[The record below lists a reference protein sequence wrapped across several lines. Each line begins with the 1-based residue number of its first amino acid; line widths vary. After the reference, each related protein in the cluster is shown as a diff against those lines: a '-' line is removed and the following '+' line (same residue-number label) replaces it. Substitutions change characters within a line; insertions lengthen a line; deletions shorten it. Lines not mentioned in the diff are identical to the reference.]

1 MRIGIGYDIH
11 KLVENR
17 PLIIGGI
24 TIPYSKGLLGHSDA
38 DVLIHAI
45 IDSIL
50 GAMNYGDIGM
60 LFPDTDKKYKDIPS
74 TILLEEC
81 KKIIDFKSYKIT
93 NIDTVIVAQAPKL
106 SGYYEKM
113 KEKIS
118 SILKISISDISIK
131 SKTNEE
137 IDSIGEKNAIAAYA
151 ICLIEN
157 K

>member
-137 IDSIGEKNAIAAYA
+137 IDSIGKKNAIAAYA